1 MTQPTI
7 ELLPCPFCGGS
18 AEMRDNGIG
27 DYYVKCFVCEAAM
40 SDYRCEEP
48 KHAAG
53 RWNRRAALQQQAQGG
68 GGWWPIDTAPKDRR
82 VLVWTGKNI
91 YVANWVKN
99 IISDHEAFMIC
110 DTGVPGYRVIVEPT
124 HWKECPE
131 QPAISATKDGA

>member
-1 MTQPTI
+1 MTEITREQMI
-7 ELLPCPFCGGS
+7 EWLNKRDAMPLCSHGGEFNE
-18 AEMRDNGIG
+18 AIKNREMLKAI
-27 DYYVKCFVCEAAM
+27 
-40 SDYRCEEP
+40 
-48 KHAAG
+48 
-53 RWNRRAALQQQAQGG
+53 RAALQQQAQGVEE
-68 GGWWPIDTAPKDRR
+68 WQPIDTAPKDRR